1 MQVRTNLL
9 LIKKLGRCY
18 DFLLLFPLL
27 IIHDVELRYEL
38 RIIIWNTSD
47 VILEETSITGEK
59 MSDIYVKGWMAGADE
74 PQKTDVHYRSLDGE
88 GNFNWR
94 FIFPFM
100 YLPAEKIMVVRKK
113 EHFWSLDETEERVPP
128 RLIIQVWDNDQFS
141 PDDFLGKILT
151 MMMMMVVMMMMM
163 VQC

>member
-1 MQVRTNLL
+1 MS
-9 LIKKLGRCY
+9 LGLSIY
-18 DFLLLFPLL
+18 DVMVLF
-27 IIHDVELRYEL
+27 RYEL
-38 RIIIWNTSD
+38 RIIVWNTSD
-47 VILEETSITGEK
+47 VILDETSITGEK

-94 FIFPFM
+94 LIFPFM

-128 RLIIQVWDNDQFS
+128 SLIIQVWDNDQFS
-141 PDDFLGKILT
+141 PDDFLG
-151 MMMMMVVMMMMM
+151 
-163 VQC
+163 